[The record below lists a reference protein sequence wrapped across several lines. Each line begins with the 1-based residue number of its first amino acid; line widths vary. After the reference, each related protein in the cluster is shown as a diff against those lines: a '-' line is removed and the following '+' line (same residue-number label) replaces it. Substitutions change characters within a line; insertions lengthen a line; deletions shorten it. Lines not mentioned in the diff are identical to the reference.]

1 MLESRLM
8 EQDVAAASIEVVA
21 DEQAALQRG
30 LEASRAGD
38 LLVVFGD
45 NVVRCWKQIINF
57 ESGEGVPAAADSSSG
72 LSLVEEN
79 PQAFMLEPGDELIRD
94 ERGVRIARQDV
105 EDGD

>member
-30 LEASRAGD
+30 LEASGPGD

-45 NVVRCWKQIINF
+45 DVVRCWKQIINF